1 MIRKGFFGIYQ
12 GKEYEITEDMD
23 NNLMIMTENIS
34 EVTSDFEDIYNSG
47 LYTKKIKRSELS
59 EYYFIK
65 PRAEYKGKQFNVSNQ
80 QKDSY
85 IQLGTK
91 NVSIAKKLNFD
102 RTDKYYHEKWVPIS
116 EVKLTEEKKLIDIN

>member
-1 MIRKGFFGIYQ
+1 MIKKGFFGTYQ

-34 EVTSDFEDIYNSG
+34 EVTSGFKDIYNSG
-47 LYTKKIKRSELS
+47 LYTKKIKKSELS

-65 PRAEYKGKQFNVSNQ
+65 PRAEYKGEQFNVGNQ

-91 NVSIAKKLNFD
+91 DASIAKKLNFD
-102 RTDKYYHEKWVPIS
+102 STDKYYYEKWVPIS
-116 EVKLTEEKKLIDIN
+116 EVKLTEDKEHIDIN